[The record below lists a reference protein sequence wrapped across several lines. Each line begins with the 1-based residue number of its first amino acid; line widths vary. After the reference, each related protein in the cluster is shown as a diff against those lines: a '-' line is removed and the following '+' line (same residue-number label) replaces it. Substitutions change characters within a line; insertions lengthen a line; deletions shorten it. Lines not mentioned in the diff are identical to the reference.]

1 MCPSFLCEFRRDL
14 PTLMIYPLF
23 TSRTFLSAWETEN
36 INVQNPVV
44 LVKKQTYTEPKAV
57 KCALVLLGPICM
69 ENTCL
74 VPDRRVTRLPRWANF
89 FLHFLTKLEEPF
101 TSETKSW
108 LSLRGDLLSRVT
120 LQQVLFT
127 VHIPQVRIQVT
138 MLQINKQAQ
147 KCLLALNV
155 IQNVVFDGGEITYN
169 YVVIFVVTCGIWPV
183 SKQFDSPAG
192 STRSR
197 RHYRS
202 MPERIR
208 QLLTRAMGST
218 LFSYTLKLIWLPGRP
233 VHRRKWRRRAHS

>member
-1 MCPSFLCEFRRDL
+1 M
-14 PTLMIYPLF
+14 
-23 TSRTFLSAWETEN
+23 
-36 INVQNPVV
+36 
-44 LVKKQTYTEPKAV
+44 
-57 KCALVLLGPICM
+57 KCTLVLLGPIYF

-74 VPDRRVTRLPRWANF
+74 LPGGKVTRLPRWVNF

-108 LSLRGDLLSRVT
+108 LGLKGDLLSLVT
-120 LQQVLFT
+120 LRQVFFT

-138 MLQINKQAQ
+138 MLQKNKQAQ

-155 IQNVVFDGGEITYN
+155 IQNVVFDG
-169 YVVIFVVTCGIWPV
+169 GIWPV

-233 VHRRKWRRRAHS
+233 AHRRKWRRRAHS

>member
-1 MCPSFLCEFRRDL
+1 M
-14 PTLMIYPLF
+14 
-23 TSRTFLSAWETEN
+23 
-36 INVQNPVV
+36 
-44 LVKKQTYTEPKAV
+44 
-57 KCALVLLGPICM
+57 KCTLVLLGPIYI

-74 VPDRRVTRLPRWANF
+74 VPGGRVTRLPRWVNF

-108 LSLRGDLLSRVT
+108 LGLRGDLLSRVT

-233 VHRRKWRRRAHS
+233 AHRRKWRRRAHS

>member
-1 MCPSFLCEFRRDL
+1 M
-14 PTLMIYPLF
+14 
-23 TSRTFLSAWETEN
+23 
-36 INVQNPVV
+36 
-44 LVKKQTYTEPKAV
+44 
-57 KCALVLLGPICM
+57 KCTLVLLGPIYI

-74 VPDRRVTRLPRWANF
+74 VPGGRVTRLPRWVNF

-108 LSLRGDLLSRVT
+108 LGLKGDLLSLVT
-120 LQQVLFT
+120 LRQVFFT

-138 MLQINKQAQ
+138 MLQKNKQAQ

-155 IQNVVFDGGEITYN
+155 IQNVVFDG
-169 YVVIFVVTCGIWPV
+169 GIWPV

-233 VHRRKWRRRAHS
+233 AHRRKWRRRAHS